1 MALASTVLMVRP
13 SAFGFNAETAVN
25 NFFQSPAAISHEQ
38 IQSQAVEEF
47 DNMVELLRDKGIEV
61 IVIPDTDE
69 PPKPDA
75 IFPNNWLST
84 SPNGIL
90 SVYPLFAH
98 NRRAEK
104 RDDILKLLNDEYNIN
119 ALQDWTEFEV
129 EGRYLEGTGSMVIDH
144 DNKMIYASASER
156 TSVPLLEK
164 FAAAHQYQAIVF
176 LATDE
181 DGRPIYHTNVM
192 MSLGE
197 EFALLCEEAIEEE
210 WELIAV
216 RQILEST
223 NHQIIPI
230 SRAQMRSFAGNILQV
245 KNGDDEKFI
254 VVSQSAMD
262 AFKKEQREMLEAY
275 GEMIV
280 VPVPT
285 IEQIEGGSVRCMMAE
300 IFLEKKVKAANKS
313 RDF

>member
-104 RDDILKLLNDEYNIN
+104 RDDILKLLNDEYKIN

-300 IFLEKKVKAANKS
+300 IFLEKK
-313 RDF
+313 